1 MQLML
6 FDFILKNVVKNWR
19 KLLSWQNKKNI
30 KVDFYVLLAIIYKY
44 SNTTLKSRV
53 NLVKLKLGVY
63 QLISYRI
70 MLSFSSDSP
79 KAIFKFIHKSP

>member
-6 FDFILKNVVKNWR
+6 FWLIWKMGSKIGVSCYPAKI
-19 KLLSWQNKKNI
+19 KNI

-53 NLVKLKLGVY
+53 NLIRLKLGVY

-70 MLSFSSDSP
+70 MFGFSRDSP